1 MISSPLRDR
10 NLKLAH
16 INNFLKPLPSPL
28 LEGEGTSNI
37 NFIKVFNW

>member
-28 LEGEGTSNI
+28 LEGEGTFNI
-37 NFIKVFNW
+37 KFMLLYDS